1 MFGPNGVNVHKT
13 EDVLIRLEGKPV
25 LIGIRDDYG
34 RYKVP
39 LVRHKGK
46 SLPRV
51 PTPSEVSQLEQAQN
65 VYDLPSVEEAIRW
78 LHACCGFPAKRT
90 WLKAIKKGNYTGW
103 PLLTA
108 KRVTKYFPEA
118 PEIAKGHLNQTRR
131 NVRSTKVAKRAT
143 APPLETTDTSTLQD
157 KQGKD
162 VYVKLYDTRDTIF
175 TDQTGAFPKRS
186 LRGNKYIMV
195 MVHIDSNAILVEAM
209 KSRKDA
215 EMQRAYNVLL

>member
-1 MFGPNGVNVHKT
+1 MKENLCRSQSERQELNLPILRHSTKQVAVANGSVEQGKPPHPTSFTRASVNVHKT

-25 LIGIRDDYG
+25 LIGVRDQYG

-39 LVRHKGK
+39 LVRRKGK

-51 PTPSEVSQLEQAQN
+51 PTSSEVTHLEQAQN

-90 WLKAIKKGNYTGW
+90 WLTTIKKGNYTGW

-108 KRVTKYFPEA
+108 KRVNKYSPDA

-131 NVRSTKVAKRAT
+131 NVKSTKVAITKT
-143 APPLETTDTSTLQD
+143 PQS
-157 KQGKD
+157 
-162 VYVKLYDTRDTIF
+162 
-175 TDQTGAFPKRS
+175 
-186 LRGNKYIMV
+186 
-195 MVHIDSNAILVEAM
+195 
-209 KSRKDA
+209 
-215 EMQRAYNVLL
+215 